1 MSATVRAVFGM
12 SSSAAHRL
20 DCYGQ
25 VEVDFFKTG
34 LPAPYHREKA
44 PSLAQ
49 ACPTNGRM
57 VDMR

>member
-25 VEVDFFKTG
+25 VEVNFFKTG

-44 PSLAQ
+44 PSLA
-49 ACPTNGRM
+49 
-57 VDMR
+57 